1 MSEKKHD
8 LNSEDFKYSGT
19 HILAQHESLLEKYN
33 SHIVDSFVKTL
44 PNCRLPQ
51 NYRILDFGAG
61 IGTLADIFMHK
72 HKIRPDL
79 VEIDEI
85 QIKILEE
92 KKYTVKRNISEF
104 TAQYDFVYTS
114 NVLEHITD
122 DLATLIAIN
131 EQMKVGSIL
140 AIYVPAFPIL
150 FSDLD
155 RSVNHVRRYTKRDLK
170 SKVEAAGFEVF
181 YCSYVDCIGFF
192 ASLFIRIVGWQ
203 KQGNIGGRKSLEVYD
218 KILFPLSTK
227 LDSIFFKYFLGK
239 NLMLV
244 AKKKIK

>member
-33 SHIVDSFVKTL
+33 SHIVNSFVKTL
-44 PNCRLPQ
+44 PKCRIPQ
-51 NYRILDFGAG
+51 NYKVLDFGAG
-61 IGTLADIFMHK
+61 IGTLADIFMNKYHIK
-72 HKIRPDL
+72 PDL

-92 KKYTVKRNISEF
+92 KKYTVKKNIEEF
-104 TAQYDFVYTS
+104 TAKYDFIYTS

-122 DLATLIAIN
+122 DLETLIAIN
-131 EQMKVGSIL
+131 EQMKIDSTL

-155 RSVNHVRRYTKRDLK
+155 RSVNHVRRYTKRDLT
-170 SKVEAAGFEVF
+170 SKVQAAGFEVF

-203 KQGNIGGRKSLEVYD
+203 KQGNIGGGKSLEIYD
-218 KILFPLSTK
+218 RFLFPLSTK
-227 LDSIFFKYFLGK
+227 LDAMLFKFFLGK
-239 NLMLV
+239 NLMLI
-244 AKKKIK
+244 AKKKF